1 MCGVWRGAIQRQRV
15 DGMHG
20 VWAWVCDECCGGDG
34 RYHHMHGMCGRTV
47 QQRVDG
53 GVRRVSGGINDGR
66 ALGDRGDYVRGV
78 CGWSVQCR
86 IDDGVRCVR
95 GWVCDE
101 HWSCCGGHAVY
112 GVCGWSVFRGDK
124 LRDKLQLYRLRRW
137 TICAHT
143 GVDHLCVVR
152 ARVVDE
158 HIDGTWSVRL
168 H

>member
-1 MCGVWRGAIQRQRV
+1 M
-15 DGMHG
+15 
-20 VWAWVCDECCGGDG
+20 WAWVCDECCGGDG

-53 GVRRVSGGINDGR
+53 GVHRVSGGINDGR

-101 HWSCCGGHAVY
+101 RAGRCERHQLHGVSGGSVQCRIDDCLCSVCSSEIPGGSMRSQLF
-112 GVCGWSVFRGDK
+112 GV
-124 LRDKLQLYRLRRW
+124 
-137 TICAHT
+137 
-143 GVDHLCVVR
+143 
-152 ARVVDE
+152 
-158 HIDGTWSVRL
+158 
-168 H
+168 